1 MRKVGIMSMQR
12 IANYGS
18 FLQAYAL
25 KQLIEEVGCNVEF
38 VDYHVG
44 APVIAEN
51 ADSKNKVVRKIEKG
65 LETFRYRAPL
75 AHKLSFIRYKQ
86 SFAQKYMPL
95 LRITDEMNYNPT
107 VDCLVIG
114 SDEVFNCIQK
124 NTNVGYSPELFG
136 KDNHAKRLITYAASF
151 GNTTLE
157 KLEKYQKAD
166 EVGALLQ
173 KFDAVSV
180 RDANSG
186 TIVKQLTGKEPVYNL
201 DPVLTYDYMNC
212 CDKIPQ
218 LRADEKYLIL
228 YAYAGRISNEEAD
241 WIAAYAKKKNLKVYA
256 IGGIQKCADRFV
268 DCSPFEVLA
277 YFRNAEEVITDTFH
291 GSIFSVI
298 THRPFTTLIR
308 KSVGNSY
315 GNEEKLSDL
324 LKRLGLANRMTTK
337 IEDTENI
344 NEKAID
350 YAKVDEQLKAHAES
364 VKYFREENDGKL
376 PSLKSLKK
384 RKEELTKEIAERKK
398 AYAPLREESRRL
410 EIASDNVYS
419 IFRKTD
425 EMKSDLAW
433 KREWEARVR
442 EKARQEQARQ
452 EQRERQPKRKK
463 RSYDMSL

>member
-51 ADSKNKVVRKIEKG
+51 ADSKNRVVRKIEKG

-86 SFAQKYMPL
+86 SFAKKYMPFL
-95 LRITDEMNYNPT
+95 GIAAEMNYNPT

-124 NTNVGYSPELFG
+124 NSNVGYSPELFG
-136 KDNHAKRLITYAASF
+136 KNNDAKKLITYAASF
-151 GNTTLE
+151 GNTTLV
-157 KLEKYQKAD
+157 KLEKYKKTD
-166 EVGALLQ
+166 EVGALLK
-173 KFDAVSV
+173 KFDAISV

-186 TIVKQLTGKEPVYNL
+186 AIVEQLTGKEPVYNL

-218 LRADEKYLIL
+218 VQTNEKYLIL

-241 WIAAYAKKKNLKVYA
+241 WISDYAKKKKLKVYA

-268 DCSPFEVLA
+268 DCSPFEVLT
-277 YFRNAEEVITDTFH
+277 YFINAQEVITDTFH

-324 LKRLGLANRMTTK
+324 LKRLELADRMTTR
-337 IEDTENI
+337 IEEVENI
-344 NEKAID
+344 NEKTID
-350 YAKVDEQLKAHAES
+350 YAKVDELLKAH
-364 VKYFREENDGKL
+364 REVAKEYL
-376 PSLKSLKK
+376 
-384 RKEELTKEIAERKK
+384 RKN
-398 AYAPLREESRRL
+398 L
-410 EIASDNVYS
+410 EG
-419 IFRKTD
+419 
-425 EMKSDLAW
+425 
-433 KREWEARVR
+433 
-442 EKARQEQARQ
+442 
-452 EQRERQPKRKK
+452 
-463 RSYDMSL
+463 